1 MIDTLARLRSML
13 AMVAAA
19 AVILPCIALTTIP
32 HQDTQPDRAK
42 APGMHFVYV
51 DISID
56 SAAAPLAAYQV
67 EFAGLFPDGVDG
79 AVQLVGV
86 EGSGGTTGTA
96 FSSPPAYDPAALALN
111 RVIIADF
118 STAPAADLPR
128 GKFRVARL
136 HLSVENKSGAP
147 ATPEYMVQ
155 IMAAGAPDGTRI
167 QATASVIEGEGR

>member
-19 AVILPCIALTTIP
+19 AVILPCIALTATSG
-32 HQDTQPDRAK
+32 HSQPDRAK